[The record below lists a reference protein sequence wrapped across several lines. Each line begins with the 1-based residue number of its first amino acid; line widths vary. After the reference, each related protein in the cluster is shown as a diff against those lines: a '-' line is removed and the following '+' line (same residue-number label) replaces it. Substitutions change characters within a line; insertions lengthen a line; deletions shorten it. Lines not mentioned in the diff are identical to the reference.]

1 MGKELGEEFYN
12 YVFSD
17 ENHKVK
23 YFKSYKD
30 TPWKNIWEEICKIMK
45 EHDVKSILDIGCG
58 TGQFAECVHYNN
70 FEKYIGI
77 DFSSK
82 AIDRCLD
89 VLKNINNNY
98 IFINENVLKINFE
111 NFEYDCVV
119 ATEFL
124 EHIEKDIEVLLKIK
138 SEKLIIFTLP
148 DSDSEGHVRFFPDSI
163 EESFLKIKER
173 YKSIGDIIYINT
185 INYYN
190 GIGKDYLVVIKRS

>member
-45 EHDVKSILDIGCG
+45 EHNVKSILDIGCG
-58 TGQFAECVHYNN
+58 TGQFAECVYYNN

-89 VLKNINNNY
+89 IFKNINNNY
-98 IFINENVLKINFE
+98 IFINENVLRINFE

-124 EHIEKDIEVLLKIK
+124 EHIENDIEVLLKIK
-138 SEKLIIFTLP
+138 SKKLIIFTLP

-173 YKSIGDIIYINT
+173 YKNIGDIIYINT

-190 GIGKDYLVVIKRS
+190 GIGKDYIVIIKRS